1 MDPGKLKD
9 QENGPCQNK
18 KFNEN
23 LDPMKSFSLEE
34 NLFHDPSQPTKIEN
48 GNDSSQN
55 QTQRN

>member
-55 QTQRN
+55 